1 MLKKIYLT
9 TAVLLLAG
17 LFISLMHTASV
28 SYPSGRTGCTKKT
41 TTAGCNCHS
50 YGTTVNGA
58 ITGSDSVL
66 AGSTVTFTLT
76 ITCTGGSGALGCDI
90 AAKNGTLAVISGS
103 GLKLLNGE
111 LTHSSAISYVSPK
124 VINFSYTAP
133 GSAGSDTLYATV
145 DRGYSGAWNWAPN
158 KGFKIYTVSGIVN
171 NETPVS
177 FYLNQN
183 FPNPFNPVTKITYGI
198 AKASNVKVSVY
209 DMTGRQVAS
218 LVNEYQNAG
227 NYFVN
232 FDASKYSS
240 GIYYYKI
247 EAGDFREVKKM
258 SLIK

>member
-1 MLKKIYLT
+1 MQKKIYFLSAAII
-9 TAVLLLAG
+9 AVV
-17 LFISLMHTASV
+17 FISLLVTESFA
-28 SYPSGRTGCTKKT
+28 YPGGVALRTKKHVTTGC
-41 TTAGCNCHS
+41 GGCHS
-50 YGTTVNGA
+50 QNSA
-58 ITGSDSVL
+58 ITGSITGPDSVL
-66 AGSTVTFTLT
+66 AGSTVTFTIT
-76 ITCTGGSGALGCDI
+76 INMASGSGKYGVDI
-90 AAKNGTLAVISGS
+90 AALNGTLAVISGS
-103 GLKLLNGE
+103 GLKLLSGD
-111 LTHSSAISYVSPK
+111 LVHSAAITYVNPK
-124 VINFSYTAP
+124 TIQFSYTAP
-133 GSAGSDTLYATV
+133 GSAGSDTLYATI
-145 DRGYSGAWNWAPN
+145 DRGYSGAYNWTPN

-177 FYLNQN
+177 FYMNQN

-198 AKASNVKVSVY
+198 AKASNVKVTVY
-209 DMTGRQVAS
+209 DMTGRQVSS